1 MESDDW
7 GKSGSGRPVAG
18 LVESRDQ
25 VVDEPDRAPLF
36 GVEDGFHNLP
46 AVHPTGTML
55 YLEEAGS
62 KDDGKPKEATRI
74 MPPAGVGRSSY
85 SWARVAVWFV
95 ACASFFC
102 GSCAV
107 QAWYVFS
114 SMDSQSRNQGWLT
127 NLPYMLPRSV
137 ASFDFLVKWYG
148 IQRGWFSFVEAFINL
163 GGAAIM
169 MGMNIFLFAW
179 VFFSMLRHRD
189 RDPKKSIDEAL
200 AEETVVPLRGLFP
213 VLRVFVFWGL
223 YSLSTY
229 VGSSVGWGRWYDVF
243 VGSGRLTA
251 AVADRWDHT
260 RPSVLFLVER
270 AYFPDYGD
278 ALYQGER
285 VGGRLADAG
294 EFSWVDTFRMMR
306 GQVRVDVRPAVGLCL
321 VAAGVV
327 SCVVLAYV
335 LRGGS
340 AEGFVDA
347 VFGVCSLSAV
357 LLAVGLIGQTFLV
370 HAVGQVR
377 WLSAVLLVGAG
388 VVGVAFV
395 LPAQLLSYWTCV
407 HRRKAHFEWLAGYE
421 LVVTIVVATFFLLV
435 GLYGDNALIDPSNP
449 LI

>member
-1 MESDDW
+1 MDLKENTAADI
-7 GKSGSGRPVAG
+7 
-18 LVESRDQ
+18 VESSG
-25 VVDEPDRAPLF
+25 VEEPSF
-36 GVEDGFHNLP
+36 TGVEDGFHNSFIL
-46 AVHPTGTML
+46 HPTG
-55 YLEEAGS
+55 YLLSGEEAG
-62 KDDGKPKEATRI
+62 KDDTGHSRLCWE
-74 MPPAGVGRSSY
+74 MLPPAGVGRSSY
-85 SWARVAVWFV
+85 SWVRVAVWFV
-95 ACASFFC
+95 ACVSFFC

-163 GGAAIM
+163 GG
-169 MGMNIFLFAW
+169 MGVVFYMLFA
-179 VFFSMLRHRD
+179 VSLSVHLCSRRHGERSAAYD
-189 RDPKKSIDEAL
+189 GRTGK
-200 AEETVVPLRGLFP
+200 VLFP

-229 VGSSVGWGRWYDVF
+229 VGSSVGWGRWYEVF

-421 LVVTIVVATFFLLV
+421 LVVTIVVATVFLLV

>member
-1 MESDDW
+1 M
-7 GKSGSGRPVAG
+7 
-18 LVESRDQ
+18 
-25 VVDEPDRAPLF
+25 
-36 GVEDGFHNLP
+36 
-46 AVHPTGTML
+46 
-55 YLEEAGS
+55 
-62 KDDGKPKEATRI
+62 
-74 MPPAGVGRSSY
+74 
-85 SWARVAVWFV
+85 
-95 ACASFFC
+95 
-102 GSCAV
+102 
-107 QAWYVFS
+107 
-114 SMDSQSRNQGWLT
+114 
-127 NLPYMLPRSV
+127 
-137 ASFDFLVKWYG
+137 
-148 IQRGWFSFVEAFINL
+148 
-163 GGAAIM
+163 
-169 MGMNIFLFAW
+169 
-179 VFFSMLRHRD
+179 
-189 RDPKKSIDEAL
+189 
-200 AEETVVPLRGLFP
+200 
-213 VLRVFVFWGL
+213 
-223 YSLSTY
+223 
-229 VGSSVGWGRWYDVF
+229 GSSVGWGRWYDVF

-278 ALYQGER
+278 ALYQRER

-421 LVVTIVVATFFLLV
+421 LVVTIVVATVFLLV